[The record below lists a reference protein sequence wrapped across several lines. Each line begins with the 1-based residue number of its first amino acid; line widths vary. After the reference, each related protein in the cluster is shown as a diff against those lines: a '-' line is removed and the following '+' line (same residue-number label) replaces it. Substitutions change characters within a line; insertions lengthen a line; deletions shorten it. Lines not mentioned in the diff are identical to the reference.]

1 MKNFIVY
8 KSSAGSGK
16 TFTLVLE
23 YLKLCLFDNNA
34 LKFKYKKILAIT
46 FTNKAASEMKNRVIS
61 ALYQIIHEE
70 KLSNIGELLLQHLNV
85 SQPELKRRAS
95 IVLSQILHHYS
106 DFSIGTIDSF
116 THKLVKT
123 FAFDLKLPNNFNIEM
138 DTNGFH
144 NKVIA
149 LLLNKIGEDEYISKL
164 LKEFANIKAENNEV
178 WDPEKQLKE
187 FTTLLLQEDSDHFTA
202 KLNVYTA
209 TELEDFRKQFNDF
222 NHYYINEL
230 KTVSLKALQ
239 LIEINHL
246 KDSDFLHI
254 SSGPQNFFKKCF
266 NSVVTLEDAKS
277 SRIGDAIK
285 NGKWWTK
292 IKKPLYDLVG
302 PQLSEIALQL
312 VEFIE
317 KNIKAYTLTSI
328 LAKQMYVLML
338 LKKIEEISD
347 ELKNEN
353 QIVFLSEF
361 NQKISDII
369 ANEPTPFIY
378 ERLGEKYQHYLIDE
392 FQDTS
397 SLQWHNLIPLIE
409 NSLSSGWQNLLVG
422 DGKQSIYRWR
432 NANVIQFANLPIIE
446 NTYNYATTSE
456 QQQTFIRN
464 YDERILNIN
473 FRSKENI
480 INFNNTFFEFIHQK
494 VLTQEFKKIYANHPQ
509 KTNTLNQS
517 ANNKGYVNIQI
528 HDDNEISKEE
538 FYLNNI
544 LTNIQSAVKRNYR
557 YDDICILVSKNKH
570 GVLIA
575 EFLSKQGIPVVSSDS
590 LLIKNNLEINTLVAS
605 LKYQLD
611 TNDKISA
618 AAVLQYFFC
627 IKKISALE
635 FHQCLQQ
642 INQNQNLKNILA
654 NFKIDF
660 KYNQFNLNNVLDN
673 SIEIINTLGL
683 NKNSSPY
690 IRFFL
695 DEVNGFLNQSD
706 ASISKFIEW
715 WEIRQEKASLIIS
728 KNSNAINVMTIHSSK
743 GLEFPIVIVP
753 FCDWALTRR
762 KQKWVNVNSTH
773 TALPV
778 AVVNLSQKASLAGFE
793 VEVDIEKQEQALD
806 NLNMLY
812 VAFTR
817 AVDKLIILSATSK
830 NPSGSVC
837 EWLKDFTSSNN
848 KPNALLCYELGENSP
863 KQKQKNDPI
872 PNDYELNPIE
882 FETNSEVVQIKS
894 SLFKNT
900 SQEDASKKGLLLHE
914 LLSNIIT
921 NQDIETSLS
930 SALQK
935 GLITSEE
942 LPYLSEQLNSITNH
956 PELKEYFNSDKHNII
971 EKEIILASGEILRP
985 DRVMIE
991 NEVAIILDYKT
1002 GGQQLSKHQKQILK
1016 YAAAL
1021 QSMGFKKIKKM
1032 LLYLDDFTIIDV
1044 N

>member
-16 TFTLVLE
+16 TFTLVVE
-23 YLKLCLFDNNA
+23 YLKLCLFDHNA
-34 LKFKYKKILAIT
+34 LKFKYRKILAIT
-46 FTNKAASEMKNRVIS
+46 FTNKAASEMKSRVIS

-70 KLSNIGELLLQHLNV
+70 KLNKIGELLLQHLNI

-149 LLLNKIGEDEYISKL
+149 LLLNKIGEDKYISEL
-164 LKEFANIKAENNEV
+164 LKEFASIKAENNEV

-187 FTTLLLQEDSDHFTA
+187 FTTLLLQEDANHFTT
-202 KLNVYTA
+202 KLNAYSA
-209 TELEDFRKQFNDF
+209 TELEEFRKQFNEF
-222 NHYYINEL
+222 NRYYSHEL
-230 KTVSLKALQ
+230 KTLSLKALQ
-239 LIEINHL
+239 LIEKNQL
-246 KDSDFLHI
+246 NDRDFYYNT
-254 SSGPQNFFKKCF
+254 SGPQNFFKKCF
-266 NSVVTLEDAKS
+266 NTVVTLEDAKS
-277 SRIGDAIK
+277 SRMDDAIK

-292 IKKPLYDLVG
+292 IKKPLYDVVG

-312 VEFIE
+312 VEFVE
-317 KNIKAYTLTSI
+317 KNIKAFTLSS
-328 LAKQMYVLML
+328 LLSKQMYVLML

-353 QIVFLSEF
+353 HIVFLSEF
-361 NQKISDII
+361 NQKISEII

-409 NSLSSGWQNLLVG
+409 NSLASGWQNLLVG

-446 NTYNYATTSE
+446 NTNNYSTLRE
-456 QQQTFIRN
+456 HQQTFIRN
-464 YDERILNIN
+464 YDESILNTN

-480 INFNNTFFEFIHQK
+480 IHFNNTFFEFIHQK
-494 VLTQEFKKIYANHPQ
+494 VLSHEFQKIYANHQQ
-509 KTNTLNQS
+509 KINPLNKPLD
-517 ANNKGYVNIQI
+517 NKGYVNIQI
-528 HDDNEISKEE
+528 LEDNEISKEE
-538 FYLNNI
+538 FYLKNT
-544 LTNIQSAVKRNYR
+544 LLHIQNAVKLNYR

-570 GVLIA
+570 GALIA
-575 EFLSKQGIPVVSSDS
+575 EYLVKQGIPVVSSDS

-611 TNDKISA
+611 VNDKISA
-618 AAVLQYFFC
+618 AAIIQYFYC

-642 INQNQNLKNILA
+642 ITQNQNLKEILA
-654 NFKIDF
+654 NFKIEF
-660 KYNQFNLNNVLDN
+660 KYNPFNLNNVLDN
-673 SIEIINTLGL
+673 CIEIIHHLEL

-690 IRFFL
+690 LRFFL
-695 DEVNGFLNQSD
+695 DEVNTFLNQSD
-706 ASISKFIEW
+706 ASISKFLEW
-715 WEIRQEKASLIIS
+715 WETRQEKASLIIS

-762 KQKWVNVNSTH
+762 IQKWVNVNSND

-793 VEVDIEKQEQALD
+793 EEVDIEKQEQALD

-817 AVDKLIILSATSK
+817 AIDKLFILSANSK
-830 NPSGSVC
+830 NPNGSVC
-837 EWLKDFTSSNN
+837 QWLQEFTTSNSKTN
-848 KPNALLCYELGENSP
+848 ETTCYELGQNSP
-863 KQKQKNDPI
+863 QQNQMAI
-872 PNDYELNPIE
+872 PAQIDYELNPIA
-882 FETNSEVVQIKS
+882 FETNSQVIQIKS
-894 SLFKNT
+894 SFFKNPI
-900 SQEDASKKGLLLHE
+900 QEDASKKGLVLHE

-921 NQDIETSLS
+921 NKDIQTSLS

-935 GLITSEE
+935 GIIRSEE
-942 LPYLSEQLNSITNH
+942 LPYLSEQLNNITNH
-956 PELKEYFNSDKHNII
+956 PQLLTYFKTDTHNII
-971 EKEIILASGEILRP
+971 EKEMILATGEILRP

-991 NEVAIILDYKT
+991 NEEAIILDYKT
-1002 GGQQLSKHQKQILK
+1002 GRQQLGKHQKQILK

-1032 LLYLDDFTIIDV
+1032 LLYLDDLTIIEV